1 MPNVSTLLDEH
12 VVLKYEC
19 LDRLFLNGYVAKLQT
34 PHQLAWFLCQHRG
47 EEIPRYDLL
56 GEMTSN
62 FMAASDRLAQD
73 RDIPVVRFERG
84 QRKEDI
90 AAPYFAAAER
100 EGVVLIGIA

>member
-12 VVLKYEC
+12 VALKYEC

-62 FMAASDRLAQD
+62 FMAAVSALTDSAQ
-73 RDIPVVRFERG
+73 
-84 QRKEDI
+84 
-90 AAPYFAAAER
+90 
-100 EGVVLIGIA
+100 L